1 LIILLFFKIE
11 LTVEAIQYNFSYII
25 MELFITFIKL
35 KFNYQIVLI
44 LSVLK
49 RMQDSL
55 CFVRGYI
62 LQISSAYMSTFL
74 DKCWK
79 FHNPLHTSVDH
90 SGA

>member
-1 LIILLFFKIE
+1 MA
-11 LTVEAIQYNFSYII
+11 LTVEAIKYNFNYII
-25 MELFITFIKL
+25 MGLFITFIKL

-55 CFVRGYI
+55 CFVCGYI
-62 LQISSAYMSTFL
+62 LQISSDYVSTFMH
-74 DKCWK
+74 KCCK
-79 FHNPLHTSVDH
+79 FHNPLYTSVDH